1 MVSGHTTQ
9 STTTDPAGGR
19 AGLAVV
25 GPAVT
30 AFLAYLATLTR
41 PDLTGDERDL
51 VASARRP
58 FGTVARLFVDGDAA
72 TGGYEAF
79 LHAWSRLVGE
89 GSAFWLRLPSAA
101 AMALAVGLTAGLACR
116 WWGSSGA
123 VTAGTFLA
131 LSPTAWRH
139 ALEVGSASLVVLL
152 AVLSTWLLL
161 SAADREQ
168 WTGWVPYLVSL
179 TLLGLV
185 QPAALLVV
193 LAHPLLLAA
202 DRSRNLRQWLWSALD
217 GLVVPLGLLIVAW
230 LRRPDDRIPPDARPP
245 DGAVMAGLPD
255 AEAWGDA
262 FAWASGGLPFA
273 ALLGVAGLFGV
284 VGARRWS
291 PGLVTWFALPPVLL
305 VATAQLLPMPFEP
318 ELLAFCLPALV
329 LLAAGG
335 VRAASGW
342 QVALVCG
349 FAGALAAPTLW
360 RLVG

>member
-1 MVSGHTTQ
+1 MRSWRPSAVRQPPSSRTDEPGDHGPAPVRLWRAVVQAGVRTRPPPHAVVRLVTALGTARTRWSRVVCRAGPPRSGSLATVVSGHTTQ

-101 AMALAVGLTAGLACR
+101 AITLAVGLTAGLACR

-168 WTGWVPYLVSL
+168 WTG
-179 TLLGLV
+179 
-185 QPAALLVV
+185 
-193 LAHPLLLAA
+193 
-202 DRSRNLRQWLWSALD
+202 
-217 GLVVPLGLLIVAW
+217 
-230 LRRPDDRIPPDARPP
+230 
-245 DGAVMAGLPD
+245 
-255 AEAWGDA
+255 
-262 FAWASGGLPFA
+262 
-273 ALLGVAGLFGV
+273 
-284 VGARRWS
+284 
-291 PGLVTWFALPPVLL
+291 
-305 VATAQLLPMPFEP
+305 
-318 ELLAFCLPALV
+318 
-329 LLAAGG
+329 
-335 VRAASGW
+335 
-342 QVALVCG
+342 
-349 FAGALAAPTLW
+349 
-360 RLVG
+360 